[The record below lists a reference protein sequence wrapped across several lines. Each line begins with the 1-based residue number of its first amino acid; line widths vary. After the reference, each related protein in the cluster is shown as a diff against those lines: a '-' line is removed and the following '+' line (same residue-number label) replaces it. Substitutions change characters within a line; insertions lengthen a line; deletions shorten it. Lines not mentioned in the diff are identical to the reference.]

1 MRNQALPQAY
11 VSSPSPRMVSIL
23 SGKGGVGKSVIA
35 FNLASALSAHGTR
48 VLLVDADFGCGNL
61 HLLANVAAEFGIGE
75 YASQQLTLAE
85 ARLALAPNLDLL
97 AGTWHESLGE
107 DRTAR
112 FTATLVQRLRD
123 DAADYDFII
132 VDHSSGRSNQV
143 AMMAHASDLVLIV
156 AIPELT
162 SLSDAYGLYKH
173 LNSLGATVEC
183 GLLVNRVQS
192 DDEALFIADKFAA
205 LTGRFLNRP
214 VSVVGAIPEEEII
227 RKSIAAQRSIFA
239 INDKALASQAVSRL
253 ATDLC
258 QGLSVNDRDLNS
270 IKKDS
275 ATADTRG

>member
-11 VSSPSPRMVSIL
+11 LSALSPRMVSIL

-107 DRTAR
+107 DRNMR

-132 VDHSSGRSNQV
+132 LDHSSGRGNQT
-143 AMMAHASDLVLIV
+143 AMMAHASDLVLMV

-173 LNSLGATVEC
+173 LNSLGSDVEC
-183 GLLVNRVQS
+183 GLLVNRAQS
-192 DDEALFIADKFAA
+192 DDEVLFIADKFSA
-205 LTGRFLNRP
+205 LTGRFLSRP
-214 VSVVGAIPEEEII
+214 VAVVGAIPEEEII

-239 INDKALASQAVSRL
+239 LNDKALVCQAVSRL

-258 QGLSVNDRDLNS
+258 QGLSLGDRDLNS